1 MRASGSVDPAR
12 ARGPH
17 DHLRIVVHHLFS
29 ALCGYDRG
37 ELGDEAVTEHACRH
51 PLGHLHAVRVE
62 APA

>member
-1 MRASGSVDPAR
+1 
-12 ARGPH
+12 
-17 DHLRIVVHHLFS
+17 VVHHPFS
-29 ALCGYDRG
+29 TLCGYDRG